1 MLLSDPTRLMQAAAR
16 FQERAN
22 ATRAAVPRERTR
34 YLARNLARTKA
45 DLLAAEAKATDACS
59 TSAETVAQISQ
70 ERIVGTSDLV
80 DINYLEL
87 AISMGRGV
95 ARIQIGNDF
104 GTGFL
109 IGPGLAMTNHHV
121 IQDEDDARRAR
132 FQFDYQ
138 DNASKDMLPRH
149 DFTVDLDRFFLTSE
163 DLDFT
168 IVALSPI
175 SDKGRPL
182 TAYPWIK
189 LIGETGKAENG
200 DPINIIQHPRGG
212 LKQIAFRENKIIDI
226 PQGKKDFLY
235 YTTDTEPGSS
245 GSPCF
250 NDQWE
255 LVALHHSGVPAMKD
269 NQILRTDGQ
278 PWESGVDP
286 EGLIAWIGN
295 EGARVSAIVGALRA
309 ATLKQEWRD
318 LRDRALE
325 AAPPNPIELARSS
338 SQPERSSDPSSKPVV
353 VSAPSAAVGQ
363 SFTWTI
369 PIQVTVNVGGAV
381 PAPANA
387 VSLAPAAPIIV
398 APVDATASA
407 PPVAMVAAV
416 AAAGGGATVA
426 PAAPAAVEI
435 VIDQDWGKRNGYDPS
450 FMGIDIPLPK
460 LSAAQEALTVEVP
473 LPYRK
478 DGSKYLL
485 HYHHYTVAMNRK
497 RRTAWFSAATI
508 DGSRFHD
515 FPRGKDKWFLDPRI
529 DSKFQMGEELYAG
542 ARTDR
547 GHLTRFKDLSWGAS
561 LAEAQSATNDSFHF
575 TNCTLQ
581 LDQFNEG
588 KSRWQGLEQFL
599 LEQHAKKDDLKMV
612 VITGPVLLDSDPIY
626 RNPSMNYSTRIPLA
640 FWKVCCLRRPDG
652 SLSATGFKLG
662 QEDITELP
670 GFGEKFD
677 IGMAQVAISE
687 LEKLTGLDF
696 GVLTDHDHFAAGGKP
711 GTLEISRP
719 DGGTRLIKPIVELS
733 DIVV

>member
-1 MLLSDPTRLMQAAAR
+1 MLLSDPVRLMQAAER

-22 ATRAAVPRERTR
+22 PTRAAIPRERTR

-45 DLLAAEAKATDACS
+45 DLLAAEAKASDGCS
-59 TSAETVAQISQ
+59 TSAATVAEISQ

-121 IQDEDDARRAR
+121 IQDEDDAHRAR

-149 DFTVDLDRFFLTSE
+149 DFTVDLERFFLTSE
-163 DLDFT
+163 ELDFT
-168 IVALSPI
+168 IVALSAI
-175 SDKGRPL
+175 SDKGKPL
-182 TAYPWIK
+182 AAYPWIK

-278 PWESGVDP
+278 PWVSGVDP
-286 EGLIAWIGN
+286 EGLIAWVGN
-295 EGARVSAIVGALRA
+295 EGARVSAIVGAMRA
-309 ATLKQEWRD
+309 TTLKQEWRD

-325 AAPPNPIELARSS
+325 SAPPNPIELARSS
-338 SQPERSSDPSSKPVV
+338 AQPERVSDPSPKTMV
-353 VSAPSAAVGQ
+353 VSAQGGIVGQ

-369 PIQVTVNVGGAV
+369 PIQVTINVGGAV
-381 PAPANA
+381 AAPAGPISVA
-387 VSLAPAAPIIV
+387 PPEPAAV
-398 APVDATASA
+398 SA
-407 PPVAMVAAV
+407 PPLAMAAS
-416 AAAGGGATVA
+416 ASAGGGPAMPA
-426 PAAPAAVEI
+426 AAPAVTEI
-435 VIDQDWGKRNGYDPS
+435 VIDRDWSKRTGYDNS
-450 FMGIDIPLPK
+450 FLGVSIPLPK
-460 LSAAQEALTVEVP
+460 LSAAQQANTVEVP
-473 LPYRK
+473 PPYRK
-478 DGSKYLL
+478 NGNKHLL
-485 HYHHYTVAMNRK
+485 HYYHYTVAMNQK

-508 DGSRFHD
+508 DGSHFHD

-547 GHLTRFKDLSWGAS
+547 GHLTRFKDLSWGAT
-561 LAEAQSATNDSFHF
+561 LADAQNATNDSFHF

-588 KSRWQGLEQFL
+588 KMRWQGLEQFL
-599 LEQHAKKDDLKMV
+599 LEQHAKKDDRKMV

-626 RNPSMNYSTRIPLA
+626 KNPAMNYSTRIPLA
-640 FWKVCCLRRPDG
+640 FWKVCCLRRQDG

-670 GFGEKFD
+670 GFAEKFD

-696 GVLTDHDHFAAGGKP
+696 GVLTSHDHFAAGGAA
-711 GTLEISRP
+711 GTLEMTRP
-719 DGGTRLIKPIVELS
+719 EGGKRLIKPIAELT